1 MAYVKT
7 NWQDGNTYGAE
18 SFNNIERGIENNDQR
33 LTAIESGNIA
43 TIGLDRLETDLLN
56 KFMVH
61 LRTVEYNAADVENTQ
76 LTICIMGDSVF
87 YGYAD
92 GADPEAVEED
102 CVTEVPLDKYD
113 GEPDSWSRR
122 WGGGTAK
129 PFRNKVRIHNGIAN
143 ALNAVYG
150 ADKVAIEKKF
160 YSGYCAKWA
169 LQNYYASG
177 ADLVII
183 NYGINDAVGAW
194 VEEGDGYLGDVV
206 QYIGYMRQ
214 LVERELRNGTAV
226 VLMTPTRT
234 TMMFDHAGANNDP
247 RDTNDRTLMDAYEQA
262 LRQMAQEYN
271 IPVIDGHEVTR
282 NLSTTQAYDFCH
294 FTNEDNLAIGYRIAA
309 YFIGQSPLYKNVVH
323 SGDYLG
329 VNPQFDNMNISGVAQ
344 FARASY
350 SPNQPMIM
358 ANKNLVFPVPD
369 EDWQTKGLMVNISG
383 SGSITWSF
391 YAPIDGMVVIPSVRT
406 TSSGQGVGMQL
417 DFGGK
422 QGKWNNMWNMGQTLA
437 NPDYTY
443 EEPSAVDI
451 NYGYFSQIGEG
462 MTYGLHMIEATDDFE
477 AADFPVLFVTTKG
490 WHTVSLMMPA
500 TDGVSVY
507 SVPDRPVGSGNF
519 DVFGLN
525 FLSLHEYKCLVR
537 K

>member
-1 MAYVKT
+1 MAYIKT

-33 LTAIESGNIA
+33 LTAIESGDIA
-43 TIGLDRLETDLLN
+43 TIGLDRLETDLLA
-56 KFMVH
+56 KFMVN
-61 LRTVEYNAADVENTQ
+61 LRTVEYDASDVENTQ

-92 GADPEAVEED
+92 GKDPEAVEED

-113 GEPDSWSRR
+113 GQPDSWSRR
-122 WGGGTAK
+122 WGGGTTK
-129 PFRNKVRIHNGIAN
+129 PFRNKVRIHNGILN
-143 ALNAVYG
+143 GLNAVYG
-150 ADKVAIEKKF
+150 GDKVTIEKKF

-169 LQNYYASG
+169 YHNYYASG

-183 NYGINDAVGAW
+183 NYGINDAVGSW

-206 QYIGYMRQ
+206 QYIEYMRK

-271 IPVIDGHEVTR
+271 IPVIDGQEVTR
-282 NLSTTQAYDFCH
+282 NLNTTQAYDFCH

-309 YFIGQSPLYKNVVH
+309 YFIGQSPLYKNEVH
-323 SGDYLG
+323 SGSYLG

-344 FARASY
+344 FARAAY

-358 ANKNLVFPVPD
+358 ANKNLVYPVPD

-383 SGSITWSF
+383 TGSITWSF
-391 YAPIDGMVVIPSVRT
+391 YAPVDGMVVIPSIRT
-406 TSSGQGVGMQL
+406 TSQGQGVGMQL

-422 QGKWNNMWNMGQTLA
+422 QGKWNNMWNAGRHLDGGTI
-437 NPDYTY
+437 DYTY

-451 NYGYFSQIGEG
+451 SYDRFSQIGEG
-462 MTYGLHMIEATDDFE
+462 KTYGLHMVTKDS
-477 AADFPVLFVTTKG
+477 PVLYVTTKG
-490 WHTVSLMMPA
+490 WHTVSIMMPA
-500 TDGVSVY
+500 TSQT
-507 SVPDRPVGSGNF
+507 SVPDAPVGNGNF

-525 FLSLHEYKCLVR
+525 FLSLHEYKCLV